1 MGVGA
6 QAGIREYILESVG
19 FSGGAV
25 IKNMHA
31 MQEMTLGQ
39 KGPWSRKWQPTS
51 VFLPRKFYGQRS
63 LVGCSLWSHKEQ
75 DTTKCAC
82 VRAHTHTHTVDL
94 QCVSFRS
101 TAEWFSY
108 VYTVYLFLSRFF
120 SHIGYNRIL
129 SQVPSTIQQVLVFYL
144 FYIQQCV
151 YINPQLLIYSSRRDL
166 PSGSVVKKL
175 PTVQETQV

>member
-1 MGVGA
+1 MATHFSIFAQKILWTEEPGGLQFVESQRVGHN
-6 QAGIREYILESVG
+6 QVC
-19 FSGGAV
+19 V
-25 IKNMHA
+25 
-31 MQEMTLGQ
+31 
-39 KGPWSRKWQPTS
+39 
-51 VFLPRKFYGQRS
+51 
-63 LVGCSLWSHKEQ
+63 
-75 DTTKCAC
+75 CA
-82 VRAHTHTHTVDL
+82 RTHTHTHTVDL

-175 PTVQETQV
+175 PTVQEMQVRLQESDTTQRLNNRNHHLSTAF